1 MSGMENGSRQAAVNG
16 MDGKGNASVTME
28 TVGRHWRTKTRN
40 GSTETSAR
48 IIADSM
54 DVDRTRNVRK
64 KDGNDMVKRDDGH
77 GGQGKEWKKEEWERD
92 DARYDE
98 RCDEE
103 SGR

>member
-1 MSGMENGSRQAAVNG
+1 MAVNG

-64 KDGNDMVKRDDGH
+64 KDGNDMVKRDDGD

-98 RCDEE
+98 RCDED

>member
-1 MSGMENGSRQAAVNG
+1 MNGMENGSRQVAVNG

-64 KDGNDMVKRDDGH
+64 KDGNDMVKRDDGD
-77 GGQGKEWKKEEWERD
+77 GGQGKEWKKEECERD
-92 DARYDE
+92 DGRCDERYDE
-98 RCDEE
+98 DN
-103 SGR
+103 GR